1 MTYARNITPRY
12 FRKALITE
20 LYRTTY
26 ISTSTPPKEETK
38 K

>member
-12 FRKALITE
+12 FRRALILD

-26 ISTSTPPKEETK
+26 IPPTKETK
-38 K
+38 R